1 MSVDDDK
8 KVIDAL
14 LDDDESFIVRKREK
28 DKIED
33 VVKSIRESI
42 KRRSI
47 DERENLAESKV
58 EAKRYPKYHEQPY
71 LSDVE
76 INVLKAVMR
85 FGGNVRR
92 ISKATGYP
100 GIVIS
105 KAIEKLVEKG
115 YLDENLN
122 VSEKAIPMASVPE
135 DESSIGIKII
145 DIAIILTAIV
155 FIVSTLI
162 YLGLV

>member
-1 MSVDDDK
+1 MDVEDDK

-14 LDDDESFIVRKREK
+14 LDDDESFIIRKK
-28 DKIED
+28 DKIDE

-42 KRRSI
+42 KKRSI
-47 DERENLAESKV
+47 DEEQKKEVVVESKP
-58 EAKRYPKYHEQPY
+58 EIKHTLKYEQPY

-92 ISKATGYP
+92 ISKVTGYP
-100 GIVIS
+100 DIVIS

-122 VSEKAIPMASVPE
+122 VAEKAIPIASVP
-135 DESSIGIKII
+135 DEEKSIGVKIV
-145 DIAIILTAIV
+145 DIAIIITAIV
-155 FIVSTLI
+155 FVVSTLI
-162 YLGLV
+162 YLGLI

>member
-1 MSVDDDK
+1 MGVNDDK

-14 LDDDESFIVRKREK
+14 LDDDESFMVRKREK

-42 KRRSI
+42 KRRSV
-47 DERENLAESKV
+47 DERENVAESKV
-58 EAKRYPKYHEQPY
+58 EIKPTKYHEQPY
-71 LSDVE
+71 LSDIE

-85 FGGNVRR
+85 FGGNVKR

-122 VSEKAIPMASVPE
+122 VAEKAIPIASVPE
-135 DESSIGIKII
+135 EEYSIGIKII